1 MGKGTMFINIAFQT
15 SDQQGLLIV
24 MSLRIRCVQVFEFGM
39 DLFAITFQ
47 SVIVLLGIGVF
58 GFLIV
63 QRKVVAE
70 DALGALSSLAL
81 DLALP
86 CLVFVNIV
94 SSFSPQ
100 ETPDWWVLPFWW
112 IVFTALAAVLTG
124 FLMFFSQKGTRR
136 EFAMSLFLHNGLFFP
151 LAILTGMFGASSP
164 YLVSL
169 FLFMIFYP
177 AFLFNIY
184 PFFFGKNERKINFR
198 RIFNVVFIST
208 LLAVVIRLADVQP
221 YIPAEVIS
229 ILTMLGAM
237 TVPLLMLVI
246 GGSLS
251 LTFQRKGK
259 IYSAEIAKFVIMK
272 NIMFPLVFLGVL
284 LIIRP
289 SYPIALLLMLQSAV
303 PPVTALPIFIKRVG
317 GNESIV
323 NQFLLGSF
331 IFSLVTI
338 PVMMSLFT
346 LFFSP

>member
-1 MGKGTMFINIAFQT
+1 
-15 SDQQGLLIV
+15 
-24 MSLRIRCVQVFEFGM
+24 M
-39 DLFAITFQ
+39 DLVAITFQ
-47 SVIVLLGIGVF
+47 SVILLLGIGVF

-70 DALGALSSLAL
+70 NALGALSNLAL

-94 SSFSPQ
+94 SNFSPQ
-100 ETPDWWVLPFWW
+100 EIPDWWVLPLWW
-112 IVFTALAAVLTG
+112 AVFTGIAALLTG
-124 FLMFFSQKGTRR
+124 VFMFASKKTTRR

-184 PFFFGKNERKINFR
+184 PYFFGKNEKKINWR
-198 RIFNVVFIST
+198 RIFNIVFVST
-208 LLAVVIRLADVQP
+208 IVALVIRFADIQSYVP
-221 YIPAEVIS
+221 DVVLT

-251 LTFQRKGK
+251 LDFQRKGK
-259 IYSAEIAKFVIMK
+259 IYSTEIAKFVLIK
-272 NIMFPLVFLGVL
+272 NLLFPLIVLGAL

-289 SYPIALLLMLQSAV
+289 SYQIGLLLILQSAV
-303 PPVTALPIFIKRVG
+303 PPVTALPIFTKRVG

-323 NQFLLGSF
+323 NQFLVASF
-331 IFSLVTI
+331 ISSLVSI
-338 PVMMSLFT
+338 PLVISLFT
-346 LFFSP
+346 QFFPMS

>member
-1 MGKGTMFINIAFQT
+1 
-15 SDQQGLLIV
+15 
-24 MSLRIRCVQVFEFGM
+24 M
-39 DLFAITFQ
+39 DLVAITFQ
-47 SVIVLLGIGVF
+47 SVLLLLGIGVF

-70 DALGALSSLAL
+70 NALGALSNLAL

-100 ETPDWWVLPFWW
+100 EIPDWWVLPLWW
-112 IVFTALAAVLTG
+112 VVFTGLAALLTG
-124 FLMFFSQKGTRR
+124 LFMFVSKKTTRR

-164 YLVSL
+164 YIVSL

-184 PFFFGKNERKINFR
+184 PFFFGKNEKKINWR
-198 RIFNVVFIST
+198 RIFNIVFIST
-208 LLAVVIRLADVQP
+208 ILALVIRFADVQTYVP
-221 YIPAEVIS
+221 SIVLT

-251 LTFQRKGK
+251 LDFQRKGK
-259 IYSAEIAKFVIMK
+259 IYSGEIVKFVLIK
-272 NIMFPLVFLGVL
+272 NLLFPLIFLGVL

-289 SYPIALLLMLQSAV
+289 SYQIALLLILQSAV
-303 PPVTALPIFIKRVG
+303 PPVTALPIFTKRVG

-323 NQFLLGSF
+323 NQFLLASF
-331 IFSLVTI
+331 IGSLVSI
-338 PVMMSLFT
+338 PLVISLFT
-346 LFFSP
+346 VFFPGG

>member
-1 MGKGTMFINIAFQT
+1 
-15 SDQQGLLIV
+15 
-24 MSLRIRCVQVFEFGM
+24 M
-39 DLFAITFQ
+39 DLVSITFQ
-47 SVIVLLGIGVF
+47 SVLLLLGIGVF

-70 DALGALSSLAL
+70 NALGALSNLAL

-100 ETPDWWVLPFWW
+100 EIPDWWVLPLWW
-112 IVFTALAAVLTG
+112 VVFTGLAALLTG
-124 FLMFFSQKGTRR
+124 MFMFVSKKTTRR

-164 YLVSL
+164 YIVSL

-184 PFFFGKNERKINFR
+184 PFFFGKNERKINWR
-198 RIFNVVFIST
+198 RIFNIVFIST
-208 LLAVVIRLADVQP
+208 ILALVIRFADVQTYVP
-221 YIPAEVIS
+221 SIVLT

-251 LTFQRKGK
+251 LDFQRKGK
-259 IYSAEIAKFVIMK
+259 IYSGEIAKFVLIK
-272 NIMFPLVFLGVL
+272 NLLFPLIFLGVL

-289 SYPIALLLMLQSAV
+289 SYQIALLLILQSAV
-303 PPVTALPIFIKRVG
+303 PPVTALPIFTKRVG

-323 NQFLLGSF
+323 NQFLLASF
-331 IFSLVTI
+331 IGSLVSI
-338 PVMMSLFT
+338 PLIISLFT
-346 LFFSP
+346 MFFPGS

>member
-1 MGKGTMFINIAFQT
+1 
-15 SDQQGLLIV
+15 
-24 MSLRIRCVQVFEFGM
+24 M
-39 DLFAITFQ
+39 DLVAITFQ
-47 SVIVLLGIGVF
+47 SVILLLGIGVF

-70 DALGALSSLAL
+70 NALGALSNLAL

-100 ETPDWWVLPFWW
+100 EIPDWWVLPLWW
-112 IVFTALAAVLTG
+112 VVFTGLAALLTG
-124 FLMFFSQKGTRR
+124 LFMFVSKKTTRR

-164 YLVSL
+164 YIVSL

-184 PFFFGKNERKINFR
+184 PFFFGKNEKKINWR
-198 RIFNVVFIST
+198 RIFNIVFIST
-208 LLAVVIRLADVQP
+208 ILALVIRFADVQSYVP
-221 YIPAEVIS
+221 SIVLT

-251 LTFQRKGK
+251 LDFQRKGK
-259 IYSAEIAKFVIMK
+259 IYSGEIAKFVLIK
-272 NIMFPLVFLGVL
+272 NLLFPLIFLGVL

-289 SYPIALLLMLQSAV
+289 SYQIALLLILQSAV
-303 PPVTALPIFIKRVG
+303 PPVTALPIFTKRVG

-323 NQFLLGSF
+323 NQFLLASF
-331 IFSLVTI
+331 IGSLVSI
-338 PVMMSLFT
+338 PLIISLFT
-346 LFFSP
+346 VFFPGG

>member
-1 MGKGTMFINIAFQT
+1 
-15 SDQQGLLIV
+15 
-24 MSLRIRCVQVFEFGM
+24 M
-39 DLFAITFQ
+39 DLVAITFQ
-47 SVIVLLGIGVF
+47 SVLLLLGIGVF

-70 DALGALSSLAL
+70 NALGALSNLAL

-100 ETPDWWVLPFWW
+100 EIPDWWVLPLWW
-112 IVFTALAAVLTG
+112 VVFTGLAALLTG
-124 FLMFFSQKGTRR
+124 LFMFVSKKTTRR

-164 YLVSL
+164 YIVSL

-184 PFFFGKNERKINFR
+184 PFFFGKNERKINWR
-198 RIFNVVFIST
+198 RIFNIVFIST
-208 LLAVVIRLADVQP
+208 ILALVIRFADVQTYVP
-221 YIPAEVIS
+221 SIVLT

-251 LTFQRKGK
+251 LDFQRKGK
-259 IYSAEIAKFVIMK
+259 IYSGEIAKFVLIK
-272 NIMFPLVFLGVL
+272 NLLFPLIFLGVL

-289 SYPIALLLMLQSAV
+289 SYQIALLLILQSAV
-303 PPVTALPIFIKRVG
+303 PPVTALPIFTKRVG

-323 NQFLLGSF
+323 NQFLLASF
-331 IFSLVTI
+331 IGSLVSI
-338 PVMMSLFT
+338 PLIISLFT
-346 LFFSP
+346 MFFPGS

>member
-1 MGKGTMFINIAFQT
+1 
-15 SDQQGLLIV
+15 
-24 MSLRIRCVQVFEFGM
+24 M
-39 DLFAITFQ
+39 DLVAITFQ
-47 SVIVLLGIGVF
+47 SVAILLGIGVF

-63 QRKVVAE
+63 QRRVVAE
-70 DALGALSSLAL
+70 NALGALSNLAL

-100 ETPDWWVLPFWW
+100 EIPDWWMLPLWW
-112 IVFTALAAVLTG
+112 VVFTGLAALLTG
-124 FLMFFSQKGTRR
+124 AFMFASKKTTRR

-184 PFFFGKNERKINFR
+184 PYFFGKNERKINWR
-198 RIFNVVFIST
+198 RIFNIVFIST
-208 LLAVVIRLADVQP
+208 LLALMIRFADIQSYVP
-221 YIPAEVIS
+221 GMVLT

-251 LTFQRKGK
+251 LDFQRKGR
-259 IYSAEIAKFVIMK
+259 IYSTEIAKFVLIK
-272 NIMFPLVFLGVL
+272 NLLFPLIFLAAL
-284 LIIRP
+284 LVIRP
-289 SYPIALLLMLQSAV
+289 SYQIGLLLILQSAV
-303 PPVTALPIFIKRVG
+303 PPVTALPIFTKRVG

-323 NQFLLGSF
+323 NQFLVASFICSLGS
-331 IFSLVTI
+331 IPLVI
-338 PVMMSLFT
+338 SLFT
-346 LFFSP
+346 VFFPSG

>member
-1 MGKGTMFINIAFQT
+1 
-15 SDQQGLLIV
+15 L
-24 MSLRIRCVQVFEFGM
+24 EPGM
-39 DLFAITFQ
+39 DLVAITFQ
-47 SVIVLLGIGVF
+47 TVVILLGIGVF

-70 DALGALSSLAL
+70 NALGALSNLAL

-86 CLVFVNIV
+86 CLVFMNIV

-100 ETPDWWVLPFWW
+100 ETPDWWVLPLWW
-112 IVFTALAAVLTG
+112 VVFTGLAALLTG
-124 FLMFFSQKGTRR
+124 GFMFASKKATRR

-184 PFFFGKNERKINFR
+184 PYFFGKGEKKINWR
-198 RIFNVVFIST
+198 RIFNTVFVST
-208 LLAVVIRLADVQP
+208 IVALIIRFADIQE
-221 YIPAEVIS
+221 YIPDIVLS

-251 LTFQRKGK
+251 LDFQRKGK
-259 IYSAEIAKFVIMK
+259 VYSTEIVKFVLIK
-272 NIMFPLVFLGVL
+272 NLLFPLIFLGVL
-284 LIIRP
+284 LVIKP
-289 SYPIALLLMLQSAV
+289 SLQIALLLILQSAV
-303 PPVTALPIFIKRVG
+303 PPVTALPMFTKRVG
-317 GNESIV
+317 GNETLV
-323 NQFLLGSF
+323 NQFLVASF
-331 IFSLVTI
+331 IASLVSI
-338 PVMMSLFT
+338 PLVISLFT
-346 LFFSP
+346 WFFPIV